1 MKQLFKI
8 SFLWV
13 LLAAI
18 FMSSCETSEVTNIN
32 FDKATISLKVGQ
44 SDSISSTIAY
54 SGEISD
60 IPHEWIVENPD
71 IISITEKDPATSN
84 GATSGTSLE
93 KVVVIK
99 ALKAGSSKVTLSID
113 GKKLSCQVTVD
124 QRVFT
129 FNRAQ
134 ASNWGDFYD
143 TGTNNFDMYL
153 MENTLSFNSEGEIQ
167 GDGNLIYLDFYL
179 PLTQNTLSSGDFTL
193 ANTGEINTFYP
204 GELVESEGQNYTFG
218 TRLINIEGNTSTI
231 SFINDGS
238 FTIVKN
244 GTMFAVA
251 GEFTLGNDEV
261 IQFSYIGM
269 VEELDKREEPVE
281 INPNMTKGLL
291 VYYGDAYQT
300 GTTNN
305 FNLYLG
311 PETVVFEDSVWNGDI
326 LVLEFNTDL
335 TATNSIPAGTYNMM
349 GEQISP
355 FSLVYGYT
363 TEGGDNWGT
372 WYYGES
378 TKKIKTGNM
387 VVSSTGDIYT
397 IQYELYDRFGSKIWG
412 TYTGTPQYI
421 NATQSSS
428 GVAPSYV
435 KGNKTKNTQLTKK
448 VLIKNDRLKSRK
460 PVKF

>member
-1 MKQLFKI
+1 MKQFFKI
-8 SFLWV
+8 NFFWVILASF
-13 LLAAI
+13 
-18 FMSSCETSEVTNIN
+18 FMLSCETSEVTNIN
-32 FDKATISLKVGQ
+32 FDKAAISLKVGQ

-54 SGEISD
+54 TGEISN

-71 IISITEKDPATSN
+71 IISITEKDPATSD
-84 GATSGTSLE
+84 GASSGTSL
-93 KVVVIK
+93 KKTVVIK

-113 GKKLSCQVTVD
+113 GKKLSCQVSVE

-129 FNRAQ
+129 FSKAQ
-134 ASNWGDFYD
+134 ASNWGDYYD

-153 MENTLSFNSEGEIQ
+153 LENTLSFDTEGQIQ
-167 GDGNLIYLDFYL
+167 GEGNLIYLDFYL

-193 ANTGEINTFYP
+193 STTGEINTFYP
-204 GELVESEGQNYTFG
+204 GELAESDGETFTFG

-244 GTMFAVA
+244 GTLFAIA
-251 GEFTLGNDEV
+251 GELTLGNGEI
-261 IQFSYIGM
+261 IQFTYIGM
-269 VEELDKREEPVE
+269 IEELDKREEPVQ

-300 GTTNN
+300 GTSNN
-305 FNLYLG
+305 YNLYLA

-335 TATNSIPAGTYNMM
+335 TATNSIPVGTYTMM
-349 GEQISP
+349 GEQITP

-363 TEGGDNWGT
+363 TDSGDNWGT

-387 VVSSTGDIYT
+387 VVSKTSDNYT
-397 IQYELYDRFGSKIWG
+397 IDYELYDRFGSKIWG

-421 NATQSSS
+421 NATQNSS

-435 KGNKTKNTQLTKK
+435 KGNKTKSTKVMKKDLNKNVSQK
-448 VLIKNDRLKSRK
+448 VRK